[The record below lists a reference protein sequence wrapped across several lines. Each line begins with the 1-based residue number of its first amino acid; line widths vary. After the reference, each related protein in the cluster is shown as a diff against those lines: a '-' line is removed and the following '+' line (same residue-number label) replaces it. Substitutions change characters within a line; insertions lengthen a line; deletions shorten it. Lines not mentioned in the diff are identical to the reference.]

1 MPELLIWVFWPDYLW
16 WRLWLAFCDATKVS
30 SDGSLTPH
38 VFPISLLSPIAQMI
52 ISFLNKTFSIR
63 FDTGIERRSLL
74 DIFLNIYQ
82 SEMALVS
89 MGSGPRPDLACD
101 LWRRADLCNSRL
113 TPIRLIQIT
122 LGAVD
127 VSCEQP
133 RHNNNSIAASLTEQ
147 LATTSACNWTNWAQ
161 EATGGG
167 LPPSSLELKESLT
180 HKVDNGARALWRTL
194 TQTRSICKDLD
205 IIH

>member
-133 RHNNNSIAASLTEQ
+133 RHNNNSIAASLREQ
-147 LATTSACNWTNWAQ
+147 LATT
-161 EATGGG
+161 
-167 LPPSSLELKESLT
+167 
-180 HKVDNGARALWRTL
+180 
-194 TQTRSICKDLD
+194 
-205 IIH
+205 